1 LTFIDSLIVDFDSIS
16 AKKHT
21 KASKKVVFRHIFG
34 IKTALF
40 SAFLSGNDF
49 RSLQNTSFPT
59 HTPKPKYDNVS
70 LFALSPFLADAPISR
85 THLRIF
91 QKITSSDRRDNVYI
105 MKRDYA
111 REQNLPQSEIEILRD
126 VKKSK
131 YRRNWRAKQ
140 LYDLG
145 WTLQAIGDAFEPP
158 IKRSTVQYWVQ
169 NAHKPANAITSPFPT
184 PWEETDGR
192 PVKGYQRKTA
202 VSPGISPEDQ
212 ERLAY
217 LAPLARLFRSG
228 MASTSLSGQAN
239 DEFNELIRS
248 LYEKDVKIA
257 EIAQSANVT
266 NRAIARRLG
275 K

>member
-1 LTFIDSLIVDFDSIS
+1 
-16 AKKHT
+16 
-21 KASKKVVFRHIFG
+21 
-34 IKTALF
+34 
-40 SAFLSGNDF
+40 
-49 RSLQNTSFPT
+49 
-59 HTPKPKYDNVS
+59 
-70 LFALSPFLADAPISR
+70 
-85 THLRIF
+85 
-91 QKITSSDRRDNVYI
+91 

-111 REQNLPQSEIEILRD
+111 REQTLPQSEIDLLNE

-140 LYDLG
+140 LYDVG
-145 WTLQAIGDAFEPP
+145 WTLQAIGDAFTPP
-158 IKRSTVQYWVQ
+158 IRRSTVQYWVQ
-169 NAHKPANAITSPFPT
+169 TAHKPANALNVNVPN

-202 VSPGISPEDQ
+202 ISPGISPEDQ

-228 MASTSLSGQAN
+228 MASTSVSGVAN
-239 DEFNELIRS
+239 DEFNQLIRS
-248 LYEKDVKIA
+248 LYEKDVKIS
-257 EIAQSANVT
+257 EIAVASNVT